1 MNKTDMAPPALGP
14 DAALFLDFDGTLTPL
29 QDDPDAVFLPDGMD
43 HVILELAEQ
52 LKGALAVLSGRDLT
66 DLSRRVPEGLWR
78 FGNHGL
84 RSAEPGEAPDE
95 NIAEAPADLVSAIRQ
110 SISAHQGVRLEI
122 KGPVLAIHYRAAP
135 DKGDELT
142 TELAEVLLG
151 FDDYSLQSGKM
162 VLEAKPKGANKG
174 ICLER
179 AMSLKDF
186 EGRVPVMIG
195 DDRTDEDAFAMAG
208 KLGGWSVKVGE
219 GATCADYRLTTYQ
232 DVITYL
238 KKELGQP

>member
-1 MNKTDMAPPALGP
+1 MAPPALGP
-14 DAALFLDFDGTLTPL
+14 DVALFLDFDGTLTPL

-43 HVILELAEQ
+43 RVILELAEQ

-95 NIAEAPADLVSAIRQ
+95 KIAEAPAGLVSAIRQ
-110 SISAHQGVRLEI
+110 SVSAHEGVRLEI

-135 DKGDELT
+135 DKGDELKA
-142 TELAEVLLG
+142 ELTEVLLG

-219 GATCADYRLTTYQ
+219 GQTCADYRLSGHH
-232 DVITYL
+232 DVIAYL
-238 KKELGQP
+238 KRELG

>member
-1 MNKTDMAPPALGP
+1 MSKTDMAPPALGP
-14 DAALFLDFDGTLTPL
+14 DVALFLDFDGTLTPL
-29 QDDPDAVFLPDGMD
+29 QDDPDAVFLPDGMGR
-43 HVILELAEQ
+43 VILELAEQ

-95 NIAEAPADLVSAIRQ
+95 KIAEAPAGLVSAIRQ
-110 SISAHQGVRLEI
+110 SISVYEGVRLEI

-135 DKGDELT
+135 NKGDELT
-142 TELAEVLLG
+142 AELTEVLSG

-219 GATCADYRLTTYQ
+219 GQTCADYRLPGHQ
-232 DVITYL
+232 DVIAYL
-238 KKELGQP
+238 KRELG